1 MALYTFLG
9 SEPADYDDG
18 VITVRLAVADVSER
32 TLDYIR
38 TNVLW
43 AQIDEYSTELG
54 PVMHLSVDRFIGLG
68 AAQATLQEILADES
82 IR

>member
-9 SEPADYDDG
+9 SEAVDYDDG
-18 VITVRLAVADVSER
+18 VTTVRLAVADVSER

-38 TNVLW
+38 TKVLW

-54 PVMHLSVDRFIGLG
+54 PVMHITVDPFIGLD
-68 AAQATLQEILADES
+68 AAQATLQAILADES